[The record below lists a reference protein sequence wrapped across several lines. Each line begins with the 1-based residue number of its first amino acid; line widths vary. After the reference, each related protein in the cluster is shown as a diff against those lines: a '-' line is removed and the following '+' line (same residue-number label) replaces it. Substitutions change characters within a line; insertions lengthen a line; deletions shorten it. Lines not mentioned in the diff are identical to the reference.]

1 MRWLTGLLLIL
12 LVLLQYRLWVGDGGL
27 SDVRRLRHAVQQ
39 QKLTNEALRERNQA
53 LAGEVKDLK
62 HGLDAIEERARTE
75 LGMVKQ
81 GETFYQ
87 VVEGGKGATPQAR
100 SDHARGKTANQ

>member
-1 MRWLTGLLLIL
+1 MRWLTGVLVIL

-39 QKLTNEALRERNQA
+39 QKLTNKELRERNQA

-87 VVEGGKGATPQAR
+87 VVEGGRGATSQAK
-100 SDHARGKTANQ
+100 SVHAHGKTTNQ

>member
-27 SDVRRLRHAVQQ
+27 SDVRRLRQAVQQ
-39 QKLTNEALRERNQA
+39 QKLTNKELRERNQA

-87 VVEGGKGATPQAR
+87 VVEGGEGGTSQA
-100 SDHARGKTANQ
+100 SPHHAHGHTANH